1 MPKVV
6 GIIGGSISGNKGS
19 EAMVTV
25 VIRALQ
31 ERLPALRFVVFSP
44 YIKLDRPLTHKYP
57 KVDFVNAGPAALV
70 FKMFPFALLERILH
84 PLRIPVTSLF
94 KETRALKRC
103 DILIDVAGISFSDG
117 RELYLP
123 FNVLTILPKM
133 MLGGDVVKISQACGP
148 FENWLN
154 RTLARWLLP
163 RCRYLAARGK
173 STVEN
178 LRTIGIHDAPECP
191 DVTFLLNEVEQ
202 MDTLSASV
210 AAYLDFSPKTRRLIG
225 ICPSSVVYKNCL
237 SHKVDYIGI
246 NAEFVTYLV
255 DQGYRV
261 VLVPHSIRPNS
272 NKLRNND
279 LPVIKSIMQ
288 QVGQTPHV
296 KVVAEELD
304 SMSLRK
310 IIGKCDFFIA
320 SRFHSM
326 ISALAMGVPVVTCG
340 WGHKYFEVL
349 DMFGLRDYAFD
360 YSCLSA
366 ENVKSIFGRLT
377 KNERQIRDMIKSN
390 LPSVLDRS
398 MIQIDTIVDLL
409 QEVNFTG
416 KSL

>member
-1 MPKVV
+1 MTKIV

-19 EAMVTV
+19 EAMVTLL
-25 VIRALQ
+25 IKALQ
-31 ERLPALRFVVFSP
+31 ERLPGLRFVVFSP
-44 YIKLDRPLTHKYP
+44 YIKFDRALAHKYP
-57 KVDFVNAGPAALV
+57 EADFVNGGPAALV
-70 FKMFPFALLERILH
+70 FRMFPLALLECILR
-84 PLRIPVTSLF
+84 PLRIPATSLF

-123 FNVLTILPKM
+123 FNVLTILPKL

-148 FENWLN
+148 FKNWLN

-178 LRTIGIHDAPECP
+178 LRTIGIEDAPECP
-191 DVTFLLNEVEQ
+191 DVTFLLNELEQ

-210 AAYLDFSPKTRRLIG
+210 AAYLDFGSKTRRLIG

-237 SHKVDYIGI
+237 SRKIDYIGI

-261 VLVPHSIRPNS
+261 IVVPHSIRPNS

-279 LPVIKSIMQ
+279 LPVVKSIMR

-304 SMSLRK
+304 SISLRK
-310 IIGKCDFFIA
+310 IIGKCEFFIA

-326 ISALAMGVPVVTCG
+326 ISALAMGVPVMVCG
-340 WGHKYFEVL
+340 WGHKYFEIL
-349 DMFGLRDYAFD
+349 DMFGLRDYVFD
-360 YSCLSA
+360 YHWLSI
-366 ENVKSIFGRLT
+366 ENMKSIFGRLI
-377 KNERQIRDMIKSN
+377 KNERQIRDMIKSD
-390 LPSVLDRS
+390 LPHVLDRS
-398 MIQIDTIVDLL
+398 RVQIDAIVDLL
-409 QEVNFTG
+409 REANFTG
-416 KSL
+416 KSV

>member
-1 MPKVV
+1 MTKVV

-70 FKMFPFALLERILH
+70 FKMFPFALLERILR

-123 FNVLTILPKM
+123 FNVLTILPKL

-148 FENWLN
+148 FKNWLN

-178 LRTIGIHDAPECP
+178 LRTIGLEDRSECP
-191 DVTFLLNEVEQ
+191 DVAFLLNETED
-202 MDTLSASV
+202 MSSLSASLSG
-210 AAYLDFSPKTRRLIG
+210 YLEFGSKSSRVVG
-225 ICPSSVVYKNCL
+225 ICPSSVVYKNCR
-237 SHKVDYIGI
+237 SGKIDYIGI
-246 NAEFVTYLV
+246 NAEFVNYLV
-255 DQGYRV
+255 GRGYRV
-261 VLVPHSIRPNS
+261 LLLAHSLQLHTD
-272 NKLRNND
+272 KLKNND
-279 LPVIKSIMQ
+279 LPVVRKIMQ
-288 QVGQTPHV
+288 QVGERSEV
-296 KVVAEELD
+296 KMIDAELD
-304 SMSLRK
+304 SVALRK

-326 ISALAMGVPVVTCG
+326 ISALAMEVPVMVCG

-360 YSCLSA
+360 YSRLSI
-366 ENVKSIFGRLT
+366 ENIKSIFGQLI
-377 KNERQIRDMIKSN
+377 KNERQIRDMINSN
-390 LPSVLDRS
+390 LPHVLDRS
-398 MIQIDTIVDLL
+398 RVQIEAIVDLL
-409 QEVNFTG
+409 KYE
-416 KSL
+416 